1 MAEFDTIIRGGVIID
16 GTRLPRFRDDIGIK
30 DGRVAEIGRLKAHEG
45 AHVIDAD
52 GVIVAPGFIDLH
64 THYDAQL
71 FWDPYCSI
79 SGWHGVTSVVIGNCG
94 FGFAP
99 VRPDFRERA
108 MLTMT
113 RNEAIPLASM
123 KAGMPWDW
131 VTYPEFLDS
140 VDRHA
145 KAINILPF
153 IPLSPLLVWVMGL
166 DDAKTGRRFTEK
178 EEQEVRRLVNEAM
191 DMGACGWSLQRLGKV
206 SLQPDYDGTP
216 MVTDVM
222 DDENILFFGR
232 LLAERN
238 EGFIQITYAPDF
250 QGDGDIEEGLRR
262 LQKRLETFH
271 ESLAEVSDRPI
282 LFNAVAVNDKFPQ
295 RHRRL
300 LKWLESCRQ
309 RGLKIYGQSATVE
322 EGMAF
327 TFTDFN
333 LWEDV
338 PAWKEATVGNYEA
351 RLQKL
356 SDVERRPSLRDS
368 SPVLTNDWKDV
379 FIVAVKN
386 PQFKQ
391 YENMNIVEAGE
402 RMGKHPVDAMLDIA
416 IADGLETEFYS
427 SALNKDIG
435 GFKELAAS
443 ELTIP
448 GVSDGGAHT
457 KFVAAGMYPTQYLMK
472 VRDHE
477 IMSLEAAHWRLSTQP
492 ALCAGFKDRGTLR
505 EGALA
510 DIVIYDL
517 NKLDVKPMEIAHDF
531 PGGEWRRVRRAEGYR
546 QILVNGQVTLE
557 DGKPTGSMPGKLL
570 RYGQ

>member
-1 MAEFDTIIRGGVIID
+1 MAEFDTIIKDGMVID
-16 GTRLPRFRDDIGIK
+16 GTRLPRFRGDIGIK
-30 DGRVAEIGRLKAHEG
+30 DGKVARIGRLKSHEG
-45 AHVIDAD
+45 AKVIDA
-52 GVIVAPGFIDLH
+52 GGLIVAPGFVDLH

-79 SGWHGVTSVVIGNCG
+79 SSWHGVTSIVIGNCG

-99 VRPDFRERA
+99 VKPELRERS
-108 MLTMT
+108 MLSMT
-113 RNEAIPLASM
+113 RNEAIPFASM

-140 VDRHA
+140 VDRRP
-145 KAINILPF
+145 KAMNILPF
-153 IPLSPLLVWVMGL
+153 IPLSPLLIWVMGL
-166 DDAKTGRRFTEK
+166 DEAKTGRRFTEK

-206 SLQPDYDGTP
+206 SIQPDFDGTP
-216 MVTDVM
+216 MATDVM

-250 QGDGDIEEGLRR
+250 QGDGDLEEGLRK
-262 LQKRLETFH
+262 LQKRLEAFH
-271 ESLAEVSDRPI
+271 ETLAGVSDRPI
-282 LFNAVAVNDKFPQ
+282 LFNAVAVNDKFPE

-300 LKWLESCRQ
+300 LKWLERCRE

-322 EGMAF
+322 AGFAF
-327 TFTDFN
+327 TFADWN

-338 PAWKEATVGNYEA
+338 PAWKEATLGNFEA

-356 SDVERRPSLRDS
+356 SDPERRPALRDC

-379 FIVAVKN
+379 FILSVKN
-386 PQFKQ
+386 PEFKQ
-391 YENMNIVEAGE
+391 YENMNIAEAGKL
-402 RMGKHPVDAMLDIA
+402 MGKHPVDAMLDIA
-416 IADGLETEFYS
+416 VADGLAAEFYS
-427 SALNKDIG
+427 APVNTNID
-435 GFKELAAS
+435 GFRELVGS

-457 KFVAAGMYPTQYLMK
+457 KFFMGGVYPTEFLMK
-472 VRDHE
+472 VRDHNV
-477 IMSLEAAHWRLSTQP
+477 MSLEAAHWRLSTQP
-492 ALCAGFKDRGTLR
+492 ALCAGFKNRGTLR
-505 EGALA
+505 EGTPA

-517 NKLDVKPMEIAHDF
+517 NKLAVKPMEIAHDF
-531 PGGEWRRVRRAEGYR
+531 PGGEWRRVKRAEGYDK
-546 QILVNGQVTLE
+546 ILVNGEVTL
-557 DGKPTGSMPGKLL
+557 DQGQPTGAMSGRLL
-570 RYGQ
+570 RYGG